1 MSVFDFNRAIVR
13 QPCARVVEGL
23 RTGNRPNPSFAGIS
37 ELHRKYVQA
46 LEQAGLSVTTLPPLP
61 EFPDSMFVEDP
72 ALVFQD
78 AAILLK
84 PGAPTRQAEATELI
98 PTLRGEFSRLLSLS
112 AGSVD
117 GGDVLVTPGKI
128 FIGLSQRTSEQGA
141 KALVDVLAEIG
152 RTGVVVRPPA
162 GTLHLKSAS
171 TLIDDET
178 VLATA
183 ALAASDI
190 FKGFRVVTVP
200 KDEEHAANA
209 LRLNDTILVAANC
222 PATLDILNSFDLNI
236 VPLDVSE
243 IERIDGGLTC
253 LSLRWFAPA
262 RGA

>member
-23 RTGNRPNPSFAGIS
+23 RTGNRANPSFAGIS
-37 ELHRKYVQA
+37 ELHRQYVRA

-72 ALVFQD
+72 ALVFHD

-84 PGAPTRQAEATELI
+84 PGAPSRQAEAAELI
-98 PTLRGEFSRLLSLS
+98 PTLRKEFGRLFSLS

-117 GGDVLVTPGKI
+117 GGDVLVTPDKI
-128 FIGLSQRTSEQGA
+128 FIGLSQRTTEQGA

-152 RTGVVVRPPA
+152 RTGVVVRPPSGA
-162 GTLHLKSAS
+162 LHLKTAS

-178 VLATA
+178 VLTTA
-183 ALAASDI
+183 ALAACDI
-190 FKGFRVVTVP
+190 FEGFRVVTVP
-200 KDEEHAANA
+200 TDEEHAANA
-209 LRLNDTILVAANC
+209 LRLNDTVLVAAHC
-222 PATLDILNSFDLNI
+222 PGTLDRLARFDLNI
-236 VPLDVSE
+236 VPLDISE

-253 LSLRWFAPA
+253 MSLRWFASA
-262 RGA
+262 RGV